1 MAKGKHDDEQAVSQY
16 RTMLVSDLRM
26 GRRGKHHDLVNGILE
41 ELDNLAEGS
50 AMIIP
55 LDDIGGVSLANLRS
69 AVSRAT
75 KSRGIAC
82 ETYSDDKSFYIWK
95 QKAGSQKQSFPKA
108 TKTSRSR
115 SQQ

>member
-1 MAKGKHDDEQAVSQY
+1 MAKGKQDDERIPPQY
-16 RTMLVSDLRM
+16 RTMLVSDLRI
-26 GRRGKHHDLVNGILE
+26 GRRGKHHDLVNGIVE
-41 ELDNLAEGS
+41 ELEGLAEGS

-55 LDDIGGVSLANLRS
+55 LDAIGGVSLANLRS

-75 KSRGIAC
+75 NSRGIAC

-95 QKAGSQKQSFPKA
+95 QKAGIQKQSSPKA
-108 TKTSRSR
+108 AKTSRK

>member
-1 MAKGKHDDEQAVSQY
+1 MAKGKQDNGEAPAQY
-16 RTMLVSDLRM
+16 QTMLVSDLRM
-26 GRRGKHHDLVNGILE
+26 GRRGKHHDLVNGILA

-55 LDDIGGVSLANLRS
+55 LDDIGGISLPNLRS

-95 QKAGSQKQSFPKA
+95 QKAGSQKQSLAKT
-108 TKTSRSR
+108 TKTSRS
-115 SQQ
+115 